1 MSCPQWRHRNTAAS
15 PEALP
20 GVNQCRSA
28 DEQRRQVVITGA
40 RFRRTVAAPLSG
52 AILVRPRDGG
62 ASGAPPVVS
71 GGSSGARRR
80 VAPGTCSA
88 AGPTCRAGR
97 GRLRSARVTGS
108 WSTRSSWQQLPQGEH
123 HPGRA
128 RARARQAVCPRQAS
142 RRTTDHCPLIRSGVH
157 PLCHGRVPLVNSIHR
172 IVTSHTARM
181 GGSRPGCVDGLVPVI
196 WPGVLYARPPLH
208 AGVASCGLPGR
219 CHVARLGRCA
229 FAGGTP
235 PFPAY
240 AREDGPGLRLAV
252 WPSRPLLSRY

>member
-28 DEQRRQVVITGA
+28 DEQRRQVVIAGA

-52 AILVRPRDGG
+52 AILVSPRDGG

-108 WSTRSSWQQLPQGEH
+108 WSTRGSWQQLPQGEH

-128 RARARQAVCPRQAS
+128 RARAHQAVCPRRAS
-142 RRTTDHCPLIRSGVH
+142 RRATDHCASIRSGVH
-157 PLCHGRVPLVNSIHR
+157 PLRHGRVPLVNSIHR
-172 IVTSHTARM
+172 IVTSHTVRM
-181 GGSRPGCVDGLVPVI
+181 GDRGLAAWPVLCPI
-196 WPGVLYARPPLH
+196 TWPGALYARPELSH
-208 AGVASCGLPGR
+208 MSM
-219 CHVARLGRCA
+219 
-229 FAGGTP
+229 
-235 PFPAY
+235 
-240 AREDGPGLRLAV
+240 GP
-252 WPSRPLLSRY
+252 LSRAYRDVRVGPLCSHLPRSAPMTTP

>member
-1 MSCPQWRHRNTAAS
+1 VSCPQWRHRNTAAS

-40 RFRRTVAAPLSG
+40 RFRRTVATPLSG

-108 WSTRSSWQQLPQGEH
+108 WSTRGSWQQLPQGEH

-128 RARARQAVCPRQAS
+128 RARAHQAVCPRHAS

-157 PLCHGRVPLVNSIHR
+157 LSCHGRVPLVNSIHR

-181 GGSRPGCVDGLVPVI
+181 GGSRPGCVDGLVPRH
-196 WPGVLYARPPLH
+196 LARHAVRAAATSRSLPTRSCRESSAGSCVRCWRARSTVSIFLRHPP
-208 AGVASCGLPGR
+208 
-219 CHVARLGRCA
+219 
-229 FAGGTP
+229 
-235 PFPAY
+235 
-240 AREDGPGLRLAV
+240 E
-252 WPSRPLLSRY
+252 LSQMRR